1 MKVRL
6 SDIAKRLNISS
17 TAVSLAIN
25 NKPGV
30 SENTRRKVI
39 DMCNNIGYKL
49 PNMAEYPD
57 RNENIKL
64 CIYKK
69 HGLVVSN
76 TPFFSAVLE
85 GIGLEAEKKNINVMY
100 TYLSEKVNSRE
111 EICDILQHV
120 DAGGMIVLAT
130 EMDEED
136 VKLMENCNV
145 PLVILDAY
153 FEHMKI
159 DSVLIDNIEATK
171 EIVEYLIS
179 CQHTKIGYLKSR
191 IRINNFK
198 EREAGLLQTL
208 QKHGIKYEKKFEFE
222 VGSTPETAY
231 ADFFELL
238 NKESELPTAFFAD
251 NDIIALGAMRALKE
265 FNLNVPED
273 ISIVGFD
280 GLPNSG
286 LVSPSLTTVRVRGKD
301 MGRFAVERLVGKIEN
316 DLFAYVTTRLGTDI
330 VLGQSVSKPKT
341 K

>member
-30 SENTRRKVI
+30 SESTRRKVI
-39 DMCNNIGYKL
+39 DMCNNIGYKM
-49 PNMAEYPD
+49 PNMVEHVN

-85 GIGLEAEKKNINVMY
+85 GIGLEAEKNNINVMY

-136 VKLMENCNV
+136 IKLLESCNV
-145 PLVILDAY
+145 PFVVLDAY

-159 DSVLIDNIEATK
+159 DTVLIDNIAATK
-171 EIVEYLIS
+171 EIVEHLIS
-179 CQHTKIGYLKSR
+179 CRHTQIGYLKSK
-191 IRINNFK
+191 IRINNFR
-198 EREAGLLQTL
+198 ERETGLIQTL
-208 QKHGIKYEKKFEFE
+208 QNHNIKYDKKYEFE

-231 ADFFELL
+231 ADFVELL
-238 NKESELPTAFFAD
+238 SKERELPTAFFAD

-265 FNLNVPED
+265 FNLKVPED

-280 GLPNSG
+280 GLPNSSI
-286 LVSPSLTTVRVRGKD
+286 VSPSLTTVRVRGKD
-301 MGRFAVERLVGKIEN
+301 MGRFAVERLIGKMDN
-316 DLFAYVTTRLGTDI
+316 NLFAYVTTRLGTDV
-330 VLGQSVSKPKT
+330 VLGQSVCQPK
-341 K
+341 